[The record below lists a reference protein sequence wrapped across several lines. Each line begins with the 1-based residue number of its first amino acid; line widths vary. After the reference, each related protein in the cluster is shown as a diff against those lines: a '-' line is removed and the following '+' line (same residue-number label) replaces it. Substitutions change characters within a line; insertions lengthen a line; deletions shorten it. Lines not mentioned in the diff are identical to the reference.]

1 MSTQRL
7 KGVVVE
13 DADYDAVNAG
23 MTKSSKFSGHDPA
36 MAAQI
41 PKPQPD
47 ELLGDIYTLE
57 AWRAAVE
64 TRKATVEARRK

>member
-1 MSTQRL
+1 VSTQRL